1 MTTYSAEREMS
12 ASATVLALCLVIFV
26 PAVDEVDQR
35 RTHRGC
41 VLSLRLTCDMFAISK
56 FVASVDAHCRLTKVK
71 LGGVPDYRPHG
82 TGILSHNPMPIK
94 FPYQTKF
101 FGDLSHRYIYDLWIC
116 LGLWKPC
123 LGLVR
128 RTNYDLSIL

>member
-12 ASATVLALCLVIFV
+12 ASAIVLALLFIFV
-26 PAVDEVDQR
+26 AAVDEVDQR
-35 RTHRGC
+35 HTHRGC

-56 FVASVDAHCRLTKVK
+56 FVASVDAHCRLTKFK

-94 FPYQTKF
+94 FPYQTNF
-101 FGDLSHRYIYDLWIC
+101 LATCLIDISMIC
-116 LGLWKPC
+116 GS
-123 LGLVR
+123 V
-128 RTNYDLSIL
+128 